1 MLALADRGSH
11 AKFEV
16 ARSSVLP
23 GQIRRLGPQDHAK
36 VCAHLARLGADDFY
50 ARFSHPMNA
59 VALNNFCRGV
69 SWLRTFLLGYF
80 VDDEVRALGELRL
93 ERYRKPDVAELAL
106 SVEAAFQNQGIG
118 TELFRRQ
125 LLLARNRG
133 LRGVWLQ
140 YRMDNLRLKHIAE
153 KFGAKIS
160 VKQGEADGCL
170 DLQSP
175 GVLAQLGETE
185 AGSEHGRLLMQ
196 LRSKKRKRRAPPC

>member
-118 TELFRRQ
+118 TQLFRRQ
-125 LLLARNRG
+125 LLLARSRG
-133 LRGVWLQ
+133 LRGVWFQ

-153 KFGAKIS
+153 KFGATIRMYE
-160 VKQGEADGCL
+160 GEADGCL

-196 LRSKKRKRRAPPC
+196 LRSKKRRRRAPPC